1 MQAKTGVNLTGGEA
15 PSMKMMWA
23 LANDPELRQAAE
35 NLMLSLKA
43 AGEFLSSVR
52 VFIGFSN

>member
-1 MQAKTGVNLTGGEA
+1 
-15 PSMKMMWA
+15 MKMMWA

-43 AGEFLSSVR
+43 AGESSSSV
-52 VFIGFSN
+52 GN